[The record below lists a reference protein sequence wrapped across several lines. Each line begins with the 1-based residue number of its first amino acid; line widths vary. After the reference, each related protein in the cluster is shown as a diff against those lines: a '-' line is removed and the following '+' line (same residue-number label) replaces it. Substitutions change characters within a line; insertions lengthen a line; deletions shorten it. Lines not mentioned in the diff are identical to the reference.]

1 MQQKKRVKV
10 GERVAEL
17 GIPRHFLHKRV
28 IDAEQSKY
36 ARHAA
41 MTTKIGLYNYIR
53 FVSKGVRGEG

>member
-36 ARHAA
+36 ARHDA
-41 MTTKIGLYNYIR
+41 MTTKIGLYIR